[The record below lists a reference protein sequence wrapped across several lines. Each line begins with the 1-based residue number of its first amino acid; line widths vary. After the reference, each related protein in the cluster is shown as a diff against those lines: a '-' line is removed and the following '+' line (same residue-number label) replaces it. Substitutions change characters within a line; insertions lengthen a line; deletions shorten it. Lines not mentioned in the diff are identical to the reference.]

1 MSRLRPL
8 LRPAPLLLLGIV
20 VAGLAVRIIHNR
32 YGLPYVFTHDEAE
45 HFTDRA
51 VKMFRGEFDT
61 GYYEN
66 PTTYTYLVYLW
77 LRVQFGVFGSLFD
90 LPRGNLARQFNTD
103 PTNIWISARTFTS
116 VLCMAGVVVL
126 YSVGRRLFG
135 RREGLVAAAVLTFA
149 FLAVTY
155 SRQAVTDVG
164 ALTGVALALLFS
176 IKALEDG
183 GRRWFA
189 LAGAAAGL
197 ALAFKYTAGLVL
209 LPVGLAA
216 LLRLLVPR
224 NGVRAEPLRT
234 VLSGALALVCT
245 GVTFAVLN
253 PYLIIHF
260 SEFRGKV
267 QAQAEVAG
275 NLAKAGQE
283 GSAPFYYL
291 DSLTW
296 GLGWAVALA
305 ALAGVVVLARRDWRR
320 ALLLAAFPVALFAYL
335 SLQSR
340 YFGRWLLPAYP
351 ALALLAGVALVQAG
365 DWLTRSRPRLA
376 PLAVG
381 ALTLLVLAQAL
392 IADVHSTVVL
402 GREDTRLEA
411 RRYLAAHYPPQLRIS
426 IEPAIPDRY
435 YRAAPDGRLP
445 SWLGRCPGPGFSYR
459 SPGGRRV
466 CDPQEPGQ
474 FARPANKLK
483 SSNYHF
489 ALSPQAIDDMRFYGY
504 CTVLTL
510 SLVRDRVEDIGSK
523 KVHAY
528 YRRLEREAD
537 LVKTWSPYR
546 KGAKPPPF
554 DFDLSYNYYP
564 SAFARPGPE
573 IKLYRLRNCKQ
584 GVGPSAVRVPRTPKV
599 PLGAPPEDA

>member
-8 LRPAPLLLLGIV
+8 FKPAPLILLGIV
-20 VAGLAVRIIHNR
+20 AAGLAVRVINNR

-51 VKMFRGEFDT
+51 VRMFRKDYDPS
-61 GYYEN
+61 YYEN
-66 PTTYTYLVYLW
+66 PTTFTYLVYAA
-77 LRVQFGVFGSLFD
+77 LRAYFGTLGS
-90 LPRGNLARQFNTD
+90 LPRGNVTRQFGTD
-103 PTNIWISARTFTS
+103 PTTIWVAARTFTAL
-116 VLCMAGVVVL
+116 LCMAGVVVL
-126 YSVGRRLFG
+126 YFVGKKLFG
-135 RREGLVAAAVLTFA
+135 RREGLVAAAVLSFA

-164 ALTGVALALLFS
+164 ALTGVALALLLAV
-176 IKALEDG
+176 KALEGG

-189 LAGAAAGL
+189 LAGASAGL
-197 ALAFKYTAGLVL
+197 ALSFKYTAGLVL

-216 LLRLLVPR
+216 LLRL
-224 NGVRAEPLRT
+224 RAEPLRT
-234 VLSGALALVCT
+234 VLSGLLALLCT
-245 GVTFAVLN
+245 AVTFAVLN
-253 PYLIIHF
+253 PYLIIRF
-260 SEFRGKV
+260 SEFRQKV
-267 QAQAEVAG
+267 SAQAEVAG

-283 GSAPFYYL
+283 GSAPAYYL
-291 DSLTW
+291 DTLTW

-305 ALAGVVVLARRDWRR
+305 ALAGVVVLARCDWRR
-320 ALLLAAFPVALFAYL
+320 ALLLAAFPLALFVYL

-365 DWLTRSRPRLA
+365 DWLTRRRPRLA
-376 PLAVG
+376 PLAV
-381 ALTLLVLAQAL
+381 AVLTVLVLAQAVM
-392 IADVHSTVVL
+392 ADVRSTVVL

-411 RRYLAAHYPPQLRIS
+411 RRYLASHYPPQLRIS
-426 IEPAIPDRY
+426 IEPAIPDRF
-435 YRAAPDGRLP
+435 YRAAPDGQRP
-445 SWLGRCPGPGFSYR
+445 SWLGRCGPAGFAYR
-459 SPGGRRV
+459 SAGGLRV
-466 CDPQEPGQ
+466 CEPQEPGQ

-489 ALSPQAIDDMRFYGY
+489 ALSPRAVEDMRFYGY
-504 CTVLTL
+504 CTVMTI
-510 SLVRDRVEDIGSK
+510 SLVRDRVERIGSR
-523 KVHAY
+523 KVRAY
-528 YRRLEREAD
+528 YRRLERESD
-537 LVKTWSPYR
+537 LVKVWSPYR

-564 SAFARPGPE
+564 GAFERPGPE
-573 IKLYRLRNCKQ
+573 IRLYRLRNCKQ

>member
-1 MSRLRPL
+1 V
-8 LRPAPLLLLGIV
+8 RPAPLLL
-20 VAGLAVRIIHNR
+20 AGLVLLGLAIRVINND

-45 HFTDRA
+45 NYTSRA
-51 VKMFRGEFDT
+51 VGMFRKDYDPS
-61 GYYEN
+61 YYEN
-66 PTTYTYLVYLW
+66 PTTFTYLVYVA
-77 LRVQFGVFGSLFD
+77 LRVQFGVLGSFLNGAAFE
-90 LPRGNLARQFNTD
+90 LPRGNVTKQFPTD
-103 PTNIWISARTFTS
+103 PTSVWIGARTFTAL
-116 VLCMAGVVVL
+116 LCMAGVVVL
-126 YSVGRRLFG
+126 YFVGKRLFG

-164 ALTGVALALLFS
+164 ALTGVGLALLLAV
-176 IKALEDG
+176 KALEDG

-197 ALAFKYTAGLVL
+197 ALSFKYTAGLVV

-216 LLRLLVPR
+216 LLRL
-224 NGVRAEPLRT
+224 RAEPLRT
-234 VLSGALALVCT
+234 VLSGVLALLCMA
-245 GVTFAVLN
+245 VTFAALN
-253 PYLIIHF
+253 PYLIVRF
-260 SEFRGKV
+260 GEFRDKV

-283 GSAPFYYL
+283 GSAPLYYL

-320 ALLLAAFPVALFAYL
+320 ALLLAAFPLALFVYL

-351 ALALLAGVALVQAG
+351 ALALLASVALVQAG
-365 DWLTRSRPRLA
+365 DWLARRRPRLA
-376 PLAVG
+376 PLAVA
-381 ALTLLVLAQAL
+381 ALTVIVLAQTL
-392 IADVHSTVVL
+392 VADVRSTVVL

-411 RRYLAAHYPPQLRIS
+411 RRYLERNYPPQLRIS
-426 IEPAIPDRY
+426 IEPAIPDRF

-445 SWLGRCPGPGFSYR
+445 AWLQRCPGPGFSYR
-459 SPGGRRV
+459 TAGGGRT
-466 CDPQEPGQ
+466 CNPLEPGQ

-489 ALSPQAIDDMRFYGY
+489 ALTARAVDDMRFYGY
-504 CTVLTL
+504 CTALTL
-510 SLVRDRVEDIGSK
+510 GLVRERVERIGSR
-523 KVHAY
+523 KVRDY

-537 LVKTWSPYR
+537 LVKVWSPYR
-546 KGAKPPPF
+546 KGAERPPF

-564 SAFARPGPE
+564 GAFTRPGPE
-573 IKLYRLRNCKQ
+573 IKLYRLRNCRQ

>member
-1 MSRLRPL
+1 MARVRALV
-8 LRPAPLLLLGIV
+8 RPAPLLL
-20 VAGLAVRIIHNR
+20 AGLVLVGLAIRVINND

-51 VKMFRGEFDT
+51 VRMFRKDYDPS
-61 GYYEN
+61 YYEN
-66 PTTYTYLVYLW
+66 PTTFTYLVYVA
-77 LRVQFGVFGSLFD
+77 LRFQFGVLGHWFD
-90 LPRGNLARQFNTD
+90 LPRGNVTNQFPTD
-103 PTNIWISARTFTS
+103 PRNIWIGARTFTAL
-116 VLCMAGVVVL
+116 LCMGGVVVL
-126 YSVGRRLFG
+126 YFAGKRLFG

-164 ALTGVALALLFS
+164 ALTGVALALGLAV
-176 IKALEDG
+176 KALEDG

-189 LAGAAAGL
+189 LAGVAAGL
-197 ALAFKYTAGLVL
+197 ALSFKYTAGLVA

-216 LLRLLVPR
+216 LLRL
-224 NGVRAEPLRT
+224 RAEPART
-234 VLSGALALVCT
+234 VLSGLLALLCMA
-245 GVTFAVLN
+245 VTFAALN
-253 PYLIIHF
+253 PYLIIRF
-260 SEFRGKV
+260 GEFRDKV
-267 QAQAEVAG
+267 QAQANVAG

-283 GSAPFYYL
+283 GSAPLYYL

-305 ALAGVVVLARRDWRR
+305 ALAGVMVLARRDWRR
-320 ALLLAAFPVALFAYL
+320 ALLLVAFPLALFVYL

-351 ALALLAGVALVQAG
+351 ALALLAGVALVHAG
-365 DWLTRSRPRLA
+365 NWLARRRPRLA
-376 PLAVG
+376 PVAVA
-381 ALTLLVLAQAL
+381 ALTALVLAQTVV
-392 IADVHSTVVL
+392 ADVRSTVVL

-411 RRYLAAHYPPQLRIS
+411 RRYLERHYPPQLRIS
-426 IEPAIPDRY
+426 IEPAIPDRF

-445 SWLGRCPGPGFSYR
+445 SWLQRCPGSGFSYR
-459 SPGGRRV
+459 TAGGRRT

-489 ALSPQAIDDMRFYGY
+489 ALTPRAVDDMRFYGY
-504 CTVLTL
+504 CTVMTI
-510 SLVRDRVEDIGSK
+510 SLVRERVERIGSR
-523 KVHAY
+523 KVRDY
-528 YRRLEREAD
+528 YRRLEQEAEV
-537 LVKTWSPYR
+537 VKVWSPYR
-546 KGAKPPPF
+546 KGAERPPF

-564 SAFARPGPE
+564 SAFTRPGPE
-573 IKLYRLRNCKQ
+573 IRLYRLRNCRQ

>member
-1 MSRLRPL
+1 MARVRALV
-8 LRPAPLLLLGIV
+8 RPAPLLL
-20 VAGLAVRIIHNR
+20 AGLVLVGLAIRVINND

-51 VKMFRGEFDT
+51 VRMFRKDYDPS
-61 GYYEN
+61 YYEN
-66 PTTYTYLVYLW
+66 PTTFTYLVYLA
-77 LRVQFGVFGSLFD
+77 LRFQFSVLGHWFD
-90 LPRGNLARQFNTD
+90 LPRGNVTNQFPTD
-103 PTNIWISARTFTS
+103 PRNIWIGARTFTAM
-116 VLCMAGVVVL
+116 LCMSGVVVL
-126 YSVGRRLFG
+126 YLAGKRLFG
-135 RREGLVAAAVLTFA
+135 RSEGLVAAAVLTFA

-164 ALTGVALALLFS
+164 ALTGVGLALLLAV
-176 IKALEDG
+176 KALEDG

-197 ALAFKYTAGLVL
+197 ALSFKYTAGLVV

-216 LLRLLVPR
+216 LLRL
-224 NGVRAEPLRT
+224 RAEPLRT
-234 VLSGALALVCT
+234 VLSGVLALLCMA
-245 GVTFAVLN
+245 VTFAALN
-253 PYLIIHF
+253 PYLIVRF
-260 SEFRGKV
+260 GEFRDKV

-283 GSAPFYYL
+283 GSAPLYYL

-320 ALLLAAFPVALFAYL
+320 ALLLVAFPLALFVYL

-365 DWLTRSRPRLA
+365 HWLARRRPRLA
-376 PLAVG
+376 PVAV
-381 ALTLLVLAQAL
+381 AVLTALVLAQTVV
-392 IADVHSTVVL
+392 ADVRSTIVL

-411 RRYLAAHYPPQLRIS
+411 RRYLERNYPPQLRIS
-426 IEPAIPDRY
+426 IEPAIPDRF

-445 SWLGRCPGPGFSYR
+445 SWLQRCPGPGFSYR
-459 SPGGRRV
+459 TAGGRRT

-489 ALSPQAIDDMRFYGY
+489 ALTPRAVDDMRFYGY
-504 CTVLTL
+504 CTALTL
-510 SLVRDRVEDIGSK
+510 SLVRERVERIGSK
-523 KVHAY
+523 KVRDY

-537 LVKTWSPYR
+537 LVKVWSPYR
-546 KGAKPPPF
+546 KGAERPPF

-564 SAFARPGPE
+564 GAFSRPGPE

>member
-1 MSRLRPL
+1 MSRVRSL
-8 LRPAPLLLLGIV
+8 LRPAPLILLGIV
-20 VAGLAVRIIHNR
+20 VAGLAVRVINNR

-51 VKMFRGEFDT
+51 VRMFRLDFDPS
-61 GYYEN
+61 YYEN
-66 PTTYTYLVYLW
+66 PTTFTYLVYAA
-77 LRVQFGVFGSLFD
+77 LRVQFGLLGSFFD
-90 LPRGNLARQFNTD
+90 LPRGNLTRQFGTNPTD
-103 PTNIWISARTFTS
+103 IWIGARTFTAL
-116 VLCMAGVVVL
+116 VCMAGVVAL
-126 YSVGRRLFG
+126 YFVGKKLFG
-135 RREGLVAAAVLTFA
+135 RREGLVAAAILSFA

-164 ALTGVALALLFS
+164 ALTGVALALLFA

-197 ALAFKYTAGLVL
+197 ALSFKYTAGLVL

-216 LLRLLVPR
+216 LLRLR
-224 NGVRAEPLRT
+224 GEPVRT
-234 VLSGALALVCT
+234 VLSGLLALACA

-253 PYLIIHF
+253 PYLIIRF
-260 SEFRGKV
+260 GEFRAKV

-296 GLGWAVALA
+296 GLGWLVALA
-305 ALAGVVVLARRDWRR
+305 AIAGVVVLARRDWRR

-351 ALALLAGVALVQAG
+351 ALALLASVALVQAG
-365 DWLTRSRPRLA
+365 VWLTRSRPRLA

-381 ALTLLVLAQAL
+381 ALTVLVLAQGL
-392 IADVHSTVVL
+392 VADVRSTVVL

-411 RRYLAAHYPPQLRIS
+411 RRYLAANYPPQLRIS
-426 IEPAIPDRY
+426 IEPAIPDRF

-459 SPGGRRV
+459 SAGGRRV
-466 CDPQEPGQ
+466 CEPQEPGQ

-489 ALSPQAIDDMRFYGY
+489 ALAPQAIDDMRFYGY

-510 SLVRDRVEDIGSK
+510 SLVRERVEEIGSK
-523 KVHAY
+523 KVRAY

-546 KGAKPPPF
+546 KGAKRPPF

-564 SAFARPGPE
+564 GAFYRPGPE
-573 IKLYRLRNCKQ
+573 IKLYRLRNCRQ